1 MKKKSDNLGRDY
13 EFKRISTESFKNDK
27 SGS

>member
-1 MKKKSDNLGRDY
+1 MKKKSDNMGRDY
-13 EFKRISTESFKNDK
+13 EFKRISTEGFKNNK